1 MRSSWEKRSGKQ
13 SGSYGNSSSR
23 SYDRHGSDWDYN
35 SRKKSQQEEVDR
47 ILDKIR
53 KSGYESLTREEKQT
67 LFDQS
72 GK

>member
-1 MRSSWEKRSGKQ
+1 MRASWEKRSGKQ
-13 SGSYGNSSSR
+13 SDSYGNNR

>member
-1 MRSSWEKRSGKQ
+1 MRTSWEKHSRKQ
-13 SGSYGNSSSR
+13 SRPTDNSGSYN
-23 SYDRHGSDWDYN
+23 RHGSDWDYN